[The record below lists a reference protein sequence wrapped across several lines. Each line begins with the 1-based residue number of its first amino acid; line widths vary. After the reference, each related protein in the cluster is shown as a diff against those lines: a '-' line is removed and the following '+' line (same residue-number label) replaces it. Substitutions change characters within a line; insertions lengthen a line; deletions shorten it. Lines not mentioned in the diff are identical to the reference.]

1 MNVQPMKTTISSSS
15 RILVLP
21 ACGIIFLAGCAS
33 TQTGDTRS
41 LLSQAGFRAHP
52 PQTAKQKELYATLP
66 SNRLEHATMNGV
78 EWYAFKDEKA
88 GLIYFGTESEHQ
100 QYQQLCR
107 QQHVV
112 QAPEEKANQSL
123 FNQWKGGVYFGTE

>member
-1 MNVQPMKTTISSSS
+1 MKTTMSNSSL
-15 RILVLP
+15 ILIL
-21 ACGIIFLAGCAS
+21 AGCCIIFVAGCAS
-33 TQTGDTRS
+33 MQTAADTPS

-66 SNRLEHATMNGV
+66 SNRLEHATMNGN
-78 EWYAFKDEKA
+78 ERYAFKDEKA
-88 GLIYFGTESEHQ
+88 GAIYFGGESEHQ

-107 QQHVV
+107 QQHVAL
-112 QAPEEKANQSL
+112 APEEKANQSL